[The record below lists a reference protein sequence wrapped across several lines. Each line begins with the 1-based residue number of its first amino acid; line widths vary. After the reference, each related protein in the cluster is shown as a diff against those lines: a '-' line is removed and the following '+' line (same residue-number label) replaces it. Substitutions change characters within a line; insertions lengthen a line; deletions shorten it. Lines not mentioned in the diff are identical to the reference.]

1 MSRRKAIEARRA
13 MENSRSAPEVR
24 LDVRNYIQN
33 ERDTILRKWMA
44 LEEAVKSEDFRRD
57 QFHRRKLREDTK
69 TLPLSI
75 MKFIGTLKKS
85 VRVTMRDKGGTPFS
99 IIRHMFLYWDADKSG
114 EMSAD
119 ELEGAMN
126 SLGVKMTAA
135 ERDEVVEYY
144 DSGKGMNEM
153 NYDELLQDIMIGE
166 PTIIGDSTHLSND
179 NSDILVR
186 YEDAADIRPP
196 KTKTIDQFL
205 EATRYWVMFR
215 MRVEGGT
222 PYYHIRYLF
231 QFYDYDY
238 SNGLNAD
245 ELMIATKKGMKLT
258 ITRPAAE
265 EIVKYYDYTGN
276 GDMRYQEFLADVATF
291 VKPVLHF
298 TDVTPEERAAYI
310 ESINRNP
317 FMPKAFKAP
326 PNKILEL
333 FKKRMGQALAD
344 KVNFTGGTVTQ
355 WLREAFI
362 YWDRDY
368 TKRLGD
374 WRVLQGVAKRV
385 HVEVNQEECETIM
398 KNYDKWGTGEMHWEE
413 LLKDME
419 EEEGD
424 FLREPEGDQTPQPT
438 QRTPTNVTNNVRR
451 FKACVE
457 TYSRKSE
464 YSLSARDLLHGTFLR
479 FDASGEGRVG
489 VNSVAAVA
497 EELGVTLTRKEITE
511 LVLWFDTCGS
521 RELDYNAL
529 TDQMFGAAD
538 VMTRKM
544 TLPRL
549 SKHAGSASF
558 NVTKTYKGNGAFSE
572 GGQEATLS
580 KKTMLVESNKR
591 KMERLS
597 LKRQSVLQE
606 KRDVRDKLRSIDEQ
620 QEKLIAAYKSRH
632 KEAREALKRPPP
644 QIFGVSKAPAKGKG
658 GNTATL
664 QSSLSMNQ
672 TVE

>member
-1 MSRRKAIEARRA
+1 MSRRKAIEAKRA
-13 MENSRSAPEVR
+13 AENGRSASEVR

-44 LEEAVKSEDFRRD
+44 LEESVKSEDFRRD
-57 QFHRRKLREDTK
+57 QFHKRKLREDTK
-69 TLPLSI
+69 TLPLPI
-75 MKFIGTLKKS
+75 QKFIGTLKKS

-99 IIRHMFLYWDADKSG
+99 IIRAMFLYWDADKSG
-114 EMSAD
+114 EISSD

-126 SLGVKMTAA
+126 SLGVKMTEA
-135 ERDEVVEYY
+135 ERDEVVAYY
-144 DSGKGMNEM
+144 DSGKGMSEM
-153 NYDELLQDIMIGE
+153 NYDELLQDITIGE

-179 NSDILVR
+179 NSDIMVR
-186 YEDAADIRPP
+186 YEDVADIRPAR
-196 KTKTIDQFL
+196 TKTIDQFL

-222 PYYHIRYLF
+222 PYYHIRNLF

-258 ITRPAAE
+258 ITRHAAE
-265 EIVKYYDYTGN
+265 EIVRYYDFTGN
-276 GDMRYQEFLADVATF
+276 GDMQYQEFLADVATF

-298 TDVTPEERAAYI
+298 VDITPAERAAYI
-310 ESINRNP
+310 DSIAKNP
-317 FMPKAFKAP
+317 FMPKPFKAP
-326 PNKILEL
+326 PNKILET

-355 WLREAFI
+355 WLKEAFI

-368 TKRLGD
+368 TKRIGD

-385 HVEVNQEECETIM
+385 HVEVNQEECEAIM
-398 KNYDKWGTGEMHWEE
+398 RNYDKWGTGEMHWME

-438 QRTPTNVTNNVRR
+438 QRTPTNVQSNVRR

-457 TYSRKSE
+457 TYSRKSD
-464 YSLSARDLLHGTFLR
+464 YQLSARDLLHGTFLR
-479 FDASGEGRVG
+479 FDGSGLGRVG
-489 VNSVAAVA
+489 TNATEAVA
-497 EELGVTLTRKEITE
+497 RELGVTLTRKEIEE
-511 LVLWFDTCGS
+511 LVLWFDSDGT

-529 TDQMFGAAD
+529 TDQMFGQSD

-558 NVTKTYKGNGAFSE
+558 NVTKTYKGNGTFAEE
-572 GGQEATLS
+572 GLEATLS
-580 KKTMLVESNKR
+580 KKTMLVESNKK
-591 KMERLS
+591 KMERLVK
-597 LKRQSVLQE
+597 KRQHVLQE
-606 KRDVRDKLRSIDEQ
+606 KRDVRDKLKSIERQ
-620 QEKLIAAYKSRH
+620 QEELISAYKTRH

-644 QIFGVSKAPAKGKG
+644 QLFGVSKPGKAKGS
-658 GNTATL
+658 NTATL
-664 QSSLSMNQ
+664 ESSLFLNQ
-672 TVE
+672 QE